1 MKNRE
6 VISLLD
12 WMGGWIWK
20 WDGPM
25 MGQVN
30 GESTI
35 EQKTMTVTGVPV
47 KKSDAGFDVD
57 EQSVSSGGGKRRARS
72 QWIEQQ

>member
-1 MKNRE
+1 
-6 VISLLD
+6 
-12 WMGGWIWK
+12 
-20 WDGPM
+20 M

-47 KKSDAGFDVD
+47 KKAMQVSMSMSKASQAGAGRDARVPTG
-57 EQSVSSGGGKRRARS
+57 
-72 QWIEQQ
+72 